1 MDIFLGAYKIL
12 LHKTHQFCFLVSIV
26 CFFCVLATM
35 KQLFRLSHLRMKQIF
50 GICCL
55 IFPILAFGQN
65 SQKVILQNQSLTQCI
80 EYAMAK
86 SSTITNNKIDEQIQQ
101 AKIAEG
107 RANYLPQVHANIAM
121 QNNLAIQKTFF
132 DGSQFNPNLPSN
144 SPIAANLQLPYAG
157 QASITATQILF
168 SGNFLVGKQ
177 TANIYAE
184 LAQKNTKQTES
195 ELKYAISKAYYTVLL
210 QEERIKLANQNLKNI
225 EELLQSTKS
234 MFDNGTIEKLEVY
247 KMEVRFANIQTE
259 IDKLKQLTELAI
271 SLLKFQMGLLPE
283 DELTIAE
290 NINNLA
296 TQAETIDLTTQN
308 QAFAYETRM
317 DFAKMESQKKLQNL
331 AIQANKVAYLP
342 SVFMYANAGTS
353 VGAINFGDAWLPKNW
368 YGFFSIGLSIQ
379 IPIFDGFQKSYIG
392 QQHSL
397 SLQKTENILGQMKRL
412 IDFEQRQ
419 AKVTLHNAL
428 ASLKNQE
435 KNKALATEVL
445 KITKIK
451 YKEGTNSNT
460 EVLLAESAYR
470 EAENNYFS
478 ALFEVLLAKIEVE
491 KVSGKI

>member
-1 MDIFLGAYKIL
+1 
-12 LHKTHQFCFLVSIV
+12 
-26 CFFCVLATM
+26 
-35 KQLFRLSHLRMKQIF
+35 
-50 GICCL
+50 
-55 IFPILAFGQN
+55 
-65 SQKVILQNQSLTQCI
+65 
-80 EYAMAK
+80 
-86 SSTITNNKIDEQIQQ
+86 
-101 AKIAEG
+101 
-107 RANYLPQVHANIAM
+107 
-121 QNNLAIQKTFF
+121 
-132 DGSQFNPNLPSN
+132 
-144 SPIAANLQLPYAG
+144 
-157 QASITATQILF
+157 
-168 SGNFLVGKQ
+168 
-177 TANIYAE
+177 
-184 LAQKNTKQTES
+184 
-195 ELKYAISKAYYTVLL
+195 
-210 QEERIKLANQNLKNI
+210 
-225 EELLQSTKS
+225 
-234 MFDNGTIEKLEVY
+234 
-247 KMEVRFANIQTE
+247 
-259 IDKLKQLTELAI
+259 
-271 SLLKFQMGLLPE
+271 MGLLPE

-308 QAFAYETRM
+308 QVFAYETRM

-353 VGAINFGDAWLPKNW
+353 VGTINFGDAWLPKNW